1 MDRDNK
7 NNEHKERSPSPP
19 YRVWLCG
26 AFRVERLVGMGEHS
40 PIYEVLRTAE
50 WGGSSYPRLLLK
62 ALLCLPRRQA
72 RREALLE
79 MLWSGMDTSQ
89 AANNLNTATS
99 KLRKVL
105 GHAGEQGSVLIT
117 EDDPVG
123 YRLAGQDILWVD
135 ADEALDLLNGA
146 EALEY
151 RLPEASYLLE
161 QAEEYLGRGGLLEE
175 EEGSGSRADERG

>member
-117 EDDPVG
+117 EDDPG
-123 YRLAGQDILWVD
+123 LTLMRHLICSMGQK
-135 ADEALDLLNGA
+135 LLNID
-146 EALEY
+146 Y
-151 RLPEASYLLE
+151 QKPRTSWSRLKSTW
-161 QAEEYLGRGGLLEE
+161 GV
-175 EEGSGSRADERG
+175 EGC